1 MIRLITL
8 LCSLFCILQLSGSL
22 RAQDT
27 ARYEWDLT
35 DIYADASDWQSAL
48 DQVADRALQTT
59 LRVSVRVSL
68 VLQLVGA
75 VRGTLVRCSCE

>member
-22 RAQDT
+22 SAQDT

-35 DIYADASDWQSAL
+35 DIYTAASDWQSAL
-48 DQVADRALQTT
+48 DH
-59 LRVSVRVSL
+59 VSL
-68 VLQLVGA
+68 RITEFQN
-75 VRGTLVRCSCE
+75 

>member
-8 LCSLFCILQLSGSL
+8 LCSSFYIFLQLSGSL
-22 RAQDT
+22 SAQDT

-48 DQVADRALQTT
+48 DQVA
-59 LRVSVRVSL
+59 LRITEFQNLRKSSL
-68 VLQLVGA
+68 PSA
-75 VRGTLVRCSCE
+75 DMM